1 MKNYFDIVKGY
12 LQDLEIRVTFEN
24 RQQGIIIINNEAE
37 GIVNLIICIAPP
49 IIIFEQ
55 FIFEMEKPDLA
66 IYKALL
72 SKNRDM
78 IHGAFT
84 LDDSGTKVIYRN
96 SLQVENIDSNE
107 LEGTLNALSLLLSEY
122 SNQIINFSK
131 KQ

>member
-1 MKNYFDIVKGY
+1 MKNYFDIVKNY
-12 LQDLEIRVTFEN
+12 LQDLEIRVTYEN

>member
-1 MKNYFDIVKGY
+1 MKNYFDIVKNY
-12 LQDLEIRVTFEN
+12 LQDLEIRVTYEN

-37 GIVNLIICIAPP
+37 GVVNLIICIAPP

>member
-1 MKNYFDIVKGY
+1 MKNYYDIVKGF